1 MCIYN
6 VSKCT
11 YKKYA
16 LPWQMTIADISIV
29 TTLSTVNLMFPIA
42 AGAADRWPLLNDWF
56 GRMQALPVYH
66 INQTGLEKLCVVIE
80 RFGKFKFPNSV
91 NVAPEVKLPRE
102 EVTSDEANAESQE
115 KAAEK

>member
-1 MCIYN
+1 MYPN
-6 VSKCT
+6 VCT
-11 YKKYA
+11 YIQSA
-16 LPWQMTIADISIV
+16 LPRQMTIADISIV

-80 RFGKFKFPNSV
+80 RFGKFKFPNSI
-91 NVAPEVKLPRE
+91 NAAPEEKQHQKDVAIE
-102 EVTSDEANAESQE
+102 EANAECQA